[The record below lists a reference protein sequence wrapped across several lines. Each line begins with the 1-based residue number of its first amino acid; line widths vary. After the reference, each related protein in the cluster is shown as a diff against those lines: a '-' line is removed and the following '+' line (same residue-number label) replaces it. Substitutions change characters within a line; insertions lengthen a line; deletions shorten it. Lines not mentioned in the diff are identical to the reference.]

1 MLILARTSI
10 NLLAGDSLPTLF
22 CLNIKLEQV
31 SLSVVCT
38 VQTIIIIGPGSFNVL
53 GDQLNQR
60 LKKVFETEAEAA
72 EPNIYKGKSRRESK
86 TSSDYISKIRNS

>member
-31 SLSVVCT
+31 SLTNFYLSGLFNNGSM
-38 VQTIIIIGPGSFNVL
+38 QGSFNVL
-53 GDQLNQR
+53 GDKLNER
-60 LKKVFETEAEAA
+60 LKKVFETEVEAA
-72 EPNIYKGKSRRESK
+72 EPRIYKGKDKRDSK
-86 TSSDYISKIRNS
+86 F

>member
-10 NLLAGDSLPTLF
+10 NLLAEDLLPTLF
-22 CLNIKLEQV
+22 CLNIKPEQV
-31 SLSVVCT
+31 FLSNID
-38 VQTIIIIGPGSFNVL
+38 QPGLYNNDSIGSFNVL

-72 EPNIYKGKSRRESK
+72 EPNIYQGK
-86 TSSDYISKIRNS
+86 Y